1 MPDAPV
7 VLRVENLSLTLGGKA
22 ILHNVSFHLHGGE
35 YVCLVGANGSGKTTL
50 LRCLI
55 GYCGSYTGR
64 ILWWGQCRSTISQR
78 YLARRVAYVPQGEGR
93 SAPFSV
99 VDFVMLARYPH
110 WDLFRSPGPQD
121 RQAVRRAL
129 QLTDSEHLAERVVG
143 SLSGGERQRV
153 CLAAALAQEAEV
165 LLLDEPTTFL
175 DYRHQEDLRRLLTR
189 FNRECGVTILAV
201 THDLNAAVLS
211 GERVLALRDGQ
222 LAFQGA
228 PTELMC
234 PDVLKRIYAA
244 ELILTPHPT
253 AQLPMVLPS
262 VPGELS

>member
-1 MPDAPV
+1 MSDDSPL
-7 VLRVENLSLTLGGKA
+7 LRVEHLSLSLGGRA
-22 ILHNVSFHLHGGE
+22 ILRDVSFALREGE

-55 GYCGSYTGR
+55 GYYASYSGG
-64 ILWWGQCRSTISQR
+64 ILWWGRSGRTFSQKG
-78 YLARRVAYVPQGEGR
+78 LARRVAYVPQGEGR
-93 SAPFSV
+93 SAPFTV
-99 VDFVMLARYPH
+99 ADFVMMSRYPH
-110 WDLFRSPGPQD
+110 WSPFSAPRPAD
-121 RQAVRRAL
+121 RQAVAQAL
-129 QLTDSEHLAERVVG
+129 EMTDASHLTARVVG

-211 GERVLALRDGQ
+211 GKRVMALREGT
-222 LAFQGA
+222 LAFQGT
-228 PTELMC
+228 PRELMRR
-234 PDVLKRIYAA
+234 DVLESIYAA
-244 ELILTPHPT
+244 KLVLTPHPT
-253 AQLPMVLPS
+253 AQLPMVVPSLPEEQ
-262 VPGELS
+262 P